1 MGWVVGWGGVAVVWW
16 WMRGREGVW
25 ATYLF
30 CFIPCSNLSITLFHH
45 HFLWWDG
52 MVGIR
57 GGVVGGVG
65 WGGVGLGLAGWDG
78 WGGVGWGGA
87 QPCAL
92 LGHHQ

>member
-1 MGWVVGWGGVAVVWW
+1 MVWW

-65 WGGVGLGLAGWDG
+65 QGGVGFGWAGWDGVG
-78 WGGVGWGGA
+78 WGGVG
-87 QPCAL
+87 PNLVLC
-92 LGHHQ
+92 